1 MRDKI
6 EAENVSPLNVY
17 RLALKFEHDFQ
28 QKARVTRNAG
38 KSSAFFALVFSRHDS
53 SKRRKY

>member
-38 KSSAFFALVFSRHDS
+38 KSSASFALVFSRHDS